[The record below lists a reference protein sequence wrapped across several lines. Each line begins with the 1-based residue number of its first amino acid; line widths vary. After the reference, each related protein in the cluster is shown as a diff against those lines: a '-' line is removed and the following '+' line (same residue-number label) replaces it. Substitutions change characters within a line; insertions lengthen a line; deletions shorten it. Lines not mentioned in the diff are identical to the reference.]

1 MPIIVTNPF
10 KGRQYPGDVI
20 LQAVPWYLRYPL
32 AYEHVAEL
40 LAERGLEVDASC
52 VWRWVQVYSPELN
65 KRCQAHLKRTNKS
78 YRVDETYIKVKG
90 QDKYLYRAVDSTG
103 QTIDFLLTA
112 KRDTAAAQRFFEKV
126 FSSSSNPIPRVI
138 NVDKNP
144 AYPAAVEA
152 LKAEGI
158 LPRRVRLRQCKYLN
172 NVIEQDHRTV
182 KKRTWLAKGY
192 GSFQSA
198 WRTLEGI
205 ETVNMIRKGR
215 VRWVA
220 KGDVVAEARFIAKL
234 FAIAA

>member
-1 MPIIVTNPF
+1 MPITANNPF
-10 KGRQYPGDVI
+10 KGRQYPGEVI
-20 LQAVPWYLRYPL
+20 LQAVRWYLRYPL
-32 AYEHVAEL
+32 SYEHVSEL

-52 VWRWVQVYSPELN
+52 IWRWVQVYSPELN
-65 KRCQAHLKRTNKS
+65 KRCRPHLKPTNKS
-78 YRVDETYIKVKG
+78 YRIDETYIKVKG
-90 QDKYLYRAVDSTG
+90 QDKYLYRALDSTG
-103 QTIDFLLTA
+103 QTIDFLLAA
-112 KRDTAAAQRFFEKV
+112 KLDTAAAKRFSEKV
-126 FSSSSNPIPRVI
+126 LRSSGNPMPRVI

-152 LKAEGI
+152 LKADGT
-158 LPRRVRLRQCKYLN
+158 LPRRVVLRQCKYLN

-182 KKRTWLAKGY
+182 KKRFGWPKVMVRSRARG
-192 GSFQSA
+192 GRQ
-198 WRTLEGI
+198 GI